1 MVCSDMALISNIK
14 GKFLCL
20 FFVNTHVCFTLVI
33 GARELGS
40 TIGILHC
47 KIGVGERFTIR
58 IAKNIFVVV
67 PMSVLMAWTRD
78 DLT

>member
-20 FFVNTHVCFTLVI
+20 LFGNTQVCFTPVV

-40 TIGILHC
+40 AIWILHC

-67 PMSVLMAWTRD
+67 PMSVLRVWTRN